1 MVILLNS
8 HTPEIIEVNG
18 TKAWNDNNNQDGIRP
33 TSIKVNLLA
42 NGKIISFKEVK
53 STDNWQYKF
62 ISLPKFEAG
71 KAIVYTV
78 SEATVTGYD
87 VTVNG
92 TDLTNTHAPEL
103 TAVSGTKTWS
113 DNNNQDGIRPDKIT
127 VNLLADGKQVATK
140 AVTADTN
147 WTYSFTNLPKFESG
161 KAIVYTVSEAT
172 VAGYDVTVN
181 GTDLTNTH
189 APELIAVNGTKTW
202 SDNNNQDGIRPDKIT
217 VNLLADGKQVAT
229 KAVTAKDD
237 WKYSFANLPKFAA
250 GKAIVYTVSE
260 ATVTGY
266 DTTVNGYDLTNTHTP
281 AKPNQPV
288 TPTTPNK
295 PKGSN
300 LPKTSEMIN
309 SLYTLIGFVMLT
321 LAGFGLVLA
330 KKGKL

>member
-103 TAVSGTKTWS
+103 TAVSGTKTCLITITKMVS
-113 DNNNQDGIRPDKIT
+113 VLIRS
-127 VNLLADGKQVATK
+127 LLTC
-140 AVTADTN
+140 
-147 WTYSFTNLPKFESG
+147 
-161 KAIVYTVSEAT
+161 
-172 VAGYDVTVN
+172 
-181 GTDLTNTH
+181 
-189 APELIAVNGTKTW
+189 
-202 SDNNNQDGIRPDKIT
+202 
-217 VNLLADGKQVAT
+217 
-229 KAVTAKDD
+229 
-237 WKYSFANLPKFAA
+237 
-250 GKAIVYTVSE
+250 
-260 ATVTGY
+260 
-266 DTTVNGYDLTNTHTP
+266 
-281 AKPNQPV
+281 
-288 TPTTPNK
+288 
-295 PKGSN
+295 
-300 LPKTSEMIN
+300 
-309 SLYTLIGFVMLT
+309 
-321 LAGFGLVLA
+321 
-330 KKGKL
+330 